1 MEFDDK
7 TGFYFSNVAEKTNV
21 NKEISESQGSS
32 FPHEEKVS
40 PDTIIESTETNPLN
54 KKMIFIVAG
63 ILLAISLIYAFVKTS
78 DLLPKKN
85 KKEDLKVAS
94 DISVPGYL
102 VNENREGKV
111 KNENTTID
119 ESLPNYTMSETV
131 KVETVSTKTN
141 VSEKSSSTNTP
152 KIQTNAGA
160 SERELAARSA
170 PLLVSGSNLSGAS
183 KTSTASSVYSSS
195 SSYLSSISGMSE
207 SQYIQNSLANLGL
220 TGSSS
225 TNNSSYKEQN
235 MQEDKQSFYN
245 QNKNNITTGYYIGE
259 DTIFQGTVLN
269 VVLDTAISTDMPGEI
284 RAHFAENVYD
294 SLTGQTLLIPVG
306 TTVIATYNSSVSYSQ
321 KRIQIAWN
329 TLIRP
334 DGYTLDLGN
343 MNGIDSEGMSGVK
356 GRVDDHLW
364 EYAKAMGIITF
375 FTAINGEFSYTAK
388 NLGAN
393 TEYAQNIIS
402 ANQSA
407 VNQLGNKLID
417 RAMDIQPTI
426 IKGSGK
432 TVKIFVNK
440 NVSLPPLETP
450 PVTQKYVR
458 K

>member
-1 MEFDDK
+1 MEYDDK
-7 TGFYFSNVAEKTNV
+7 TGFYITDVANPK
-21 NKEISESQGSS
+21 KEDSQAN
-32 FPHEEKVS
+32 EDKVS

-63 ILLAISLIYAFVKTS
+63 VLLGISLIYAFVKTS

-102 VNENREGKV
+102 VNEYREENGQNAIIV
-111 KNENTTID
+111 KKEEDFQNYEKIEKTKNISDTAKTVENKK
-119 ESLPNYTMSETV
+119 N
-131 KVETVSTKTN
+131 
-141 VSEKSSSTNTP
+141 SSSINTP

>member
-1 MEFDDK
+1 MEYDDK
-7 TGFYFSNVAEKTNV
+7 TGFYITDVANPK
-21 NKEISESQGSS
+21 KEDSQAN
-32 FPHEEKVS
+32 EDKVS

-63 ILLAISLIYAFVKTS
+63 VLLGISLIYAFVKTS

-102 VNENREGKV
+102 VNEYREENGQNAIIV
-111 KNENTTID
+111 KKEEDFQNYEKIEKTKNISDTAKTVENKK
-119 ESLPNYTMSETV
+119 N
-131 KVETVSTKTN
+131 
-141 VSEKSSSTNTP
+141 SSSINTP

-245 QNKNNITTGYYIGE
+245 HTKNNITTGYYIGE